1 MKTYATALIAAL
13 TLIMV
18 GCGGSSGKD
27 RKPTPDPNQAPT
39 ASNASLTTQ
48 ADTEL
53 TGMLSAEDA
62 EGDTLTFAL
71 VDESVNGSVT
81 VEADGS
87 FSYQPNATF
96 TGTDSFTFRAS
107 DGDRDSNVANVEI
120 VIEPLEVS
128 FSTYSRQA
136 FAQTPTDEP
145 LPVNGRVFI
154 QDVAEPN
161 SYDDL
166 LTQ

>member
-1 MKTYATALIAAL
+1 MKIYATALISAL

-18 GCGGSSGKD
+18 GCGGDGDDGSE
-27 RKPTPDPNQAPT
+27 PTPVSNQAP
-39 ASNASLTTQ
+39 AANNASFTTQ

-53 TGMLSAEDA
+53 TGTLSAEDA
-62 EGDTLTFAL
+62 DGDPLTFAL
-71 VDESVNGSVT
+71 VDESTNGSVMLET
-81 VEADGS
+81 DGS
-87 FSYQPNATF
+87 FSYLPNSTF
-96 TGTDSFTFRAS
+96 TGSDSFTFQVS
-107 DGDRDSNVANVEI
+107 DGDRDSNVASVDV

-136 FAQTPTDEP
+136 FGQMPTDEP

-161 SYDDL
+161 AYDDL

>member
-1 MKTYATALIAAL
+1 MKIYATALISAL

-27 RKPTPDPNQAPT
+27 RKPTPDSNQAPT
-39 ASNASLTTQ
+39 ASGASLTTQ

-62 EGDTLTFAL
+62 DGDSLTFAL
-71 VDESVNGSVT
+71 VDESANGSVT

-87 FSYQPNATF
+87 FSYQPNDTF
-96 TGTDSFTFRAS
+96 TGNDSFSFRAS

-136 FAQTPTDEP
+136 FGQMPTDEP
-145 LPVNGRVFI
+145 LPVNGRVFV
-154 QDVAEPN
+154 QDVAEP
-161 SYDDL
+161 SAYDDL